1 MEHTQVSGTSSP
13 PLFAHTASLNDRAP
27 PPLTSFLAHP
37 LLAKGVILPTPPIR
51 ELVTDLRKAVMLR
64 EQGYCF
70 TATSGYGK
78 SYGLA
83 MAERELRRL
92 FEDVPIYRHVI
103 DNHQVPSIRAFFKH
117 FLITVGETKISG
129 ETYDLRIRLEH
140 RLIDSGRSSD
150 MKLVVMLI
158 DEAQEMALQDFQ
170 FLKDIGNHLE
180 DAGVQLV
187 VIMMGQDPDFTG
199 AIDKLREAGR
209 LDLISRF
216 TLRRVQFRGLST
228 KDDIQALLAAIDQQ
242 EHPPAS
248 NCTWTQFF
256 VPKAWQQGFRM
267 KDQADT
273 LVQGLRQ
280 RLPGQSLARGV
291 SARQLFL
298 AIRRFLI
305 DYADIEAKGGNLPE
319 NLWHTAIDYALIKD
333 AAEIAAE
340 DKRKRRGRV
349 RL

>member
-1 MEHTQVSGTSSP
+1 MEHPQVSGISSSP
-13 PLFAHTASLNDRAP
+13 QLGHAASLLNQDAP
-27 PPLTSFLAHP
+27 GLPALLAHP
-37 LLAKGVILPTPPIR
+37 LLAKGVILPTPPIC
-51 ELVTDLRKAVMLR
+51 ELVTALRRAVMLR
-64 EQGYCF
+64 EQGCCF

-92 FEDVPIYRHVI
+92 FVDVPIYRHVI

-117 FLITVGETKISG
+117 FLITVGETKING
-129 ETYDLRIRLEH
+129 ETYDLRIRLEN

-150 MKLVVMLI
+150 MKLIVMLI

-187 VIMMGQDPDFTG
+187 VIMMGQDPDFT
-199 AIDKLREAGR
+199 AVIDKLRAAGR

-228 KDDIQALLAAIDQQ
+228 KEDIRALLAEIDRQ
-242 EHPPAS
+242 EHPPGS
-248 NCTWTQFF
+248 RCTWPEFF
-256 VPKAWQQGFRM
+256 VPNAWRQGFRM
-267 KDQADT
+267 EDQTDT
-273 LVQGLRQ
+273 LVHALQLC
-280 RLPGQSLARGV
+280 LPEQSLARGV

-298 AIRRFLI
+298 AIRRFLV
-305 DYADIEAKGGNLPE
+305 DYADIEWRGDILPE
-319 NLWHTAIDYALIKD
+319 KLWHTAIDYALIED
-333 AAEIAAE
+333 AAQIAAE

>member
-1 MEHTQVSGTSSP
+1 LQ
-13 PLFAHTASLNDRAP
+13 
-27 PPLTSFLAHP
+27 AHP
-37 LLAKGVILPTPPIR
+37 LLAKTVILPTPPIC
-51 ELVTDLRKAVMLR
+51 ELVTALRRAVLLR
-64 EQGYCF
+64 EQGCCF

-78 SYGLA
+78 SYGLT

-92 FEDVPIYRHVI
+92 FVDVPIYRHVI

-117 FLITVGETKISG
+117 FLITVGETNING

-140 RLIDSGRSSD
+140 RLVDSGRNSD

-187 VIMMGQDPDFTG
+187 VIMMGQDPDFATV
-199 AIDKLREAGR
+199 IDKLRKAGR

-228 KDDIQALLAAIDQQ
+228 KEDIHALLAAIDSQ
-242 EHPPAS
+242 EHPPGS
-248 NCTWTQFF
+248 ECTWTQCF
-256 VPKAWQQGFRM
+256 VPEAWKQGFRM
-267 KDQADT
+267 EDQTDT
-273 LVQGLRQ
+273 LVHALKQC
-280 RLPGQSLARGV
+280 LPGESLARGV

-298 AIRRFLI
+298 AIRRFLV
-305 DYADIEAKGGNLPE
+305 DYADIETQGKKLPDK
-319 NLWHTAIDYALIKD
+319 LWHTAIDYALIED
-333 AAEIAAE
+333 AAQIAAD
-340 DKRKRRGRV
+340 DKRKRCGRV

>member
-1 MEHTQVSGTSSP
+1 MEHAQGSGTSSLP
-13 PLFAHTASLNDRAP
+13 QLGHSANFPSQDAP
-27 PPLTSFLAHP
+27 ALPALLAHP
-37 LLAKGVILPTPPIR
+37 LLAKGVILPTPPIC
-51 ELVTDLRKAVMLR
+51 ELVTALRRAVMLR
-64 EQGYCF
+64 EQGCCF

-83 MAERELRRL
+83 MAQRELRRL
-92 FEDVPIYRHVI
+92 FVDVPIYRHVI

-117 FLITVGETKISG
+117 FLITAGETNISG
-129 ETYDLRIRLEH
+129 ETYDLRIRLEN

-187 VIMMGQDPDFTG
+187 VIMMGQDPDFTTV
-199 AIDKLREAGR
+199 IDKLRTAGR

-216 TLRRVQFRGLST
+216 TLRRVEFRGLST
-228 KDDIQALLAAIDQQ
+228 KDDIRAVLAEIDRQ
-242 EHPPAS
+242 EHPLGS
-248 NCTWTQFF
+248 RCTWPQFF
-256 VPKAWQQGFRM
+256 VPEAWRHGFRM
-267 KDQADT
+267 EDQTEA
-273 LVQGLRQ
+273 LAHALQLC
-280 RLPGQSLARGV
+280 LPEQSLARGV

-298 AIRRFLI
+298 AIRRFLV
-305 DYADIEAKGGNLPE
+305 DYADIEWRGDDLPE
-319 NLWHTAIDYALIKD
+319 KLWHSAMDYALIED
-333 AAEIAAE
+333 AAQFAAV